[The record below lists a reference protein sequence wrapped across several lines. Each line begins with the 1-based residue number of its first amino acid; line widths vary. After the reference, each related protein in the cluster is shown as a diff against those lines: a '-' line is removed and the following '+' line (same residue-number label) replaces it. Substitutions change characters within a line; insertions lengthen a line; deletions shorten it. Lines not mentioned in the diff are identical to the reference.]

1 MADASRLEK
10 LEIVRPVFSSTPSL
24 SVMLVYKGNVML
36 VYKGNVML
44 VYKGSVMLVYKSNTP
59 V

>member
-1 MADASRLEK
+1 MVDASRLEK

-36 VYKGNVML
+36 VYKG
-44 VYKGSVMLVYKSNTP
+44 SVMLVCKSNTS